1 MANSKTQ
8 AAFDIFSSLF
18 KDISLGKSTK
28 LKNDT
33 SSSVKVKDGDTDV
46 EFGVNDNSR
55 QINSLPKVSDFKLKF
70 DIGNR
75 FPQNTIDSG
84 SSIQFPPN
92 FYTYEYSNV
101 STGTGA
107 GQEIFPR
114 SMVKSSAVDWKN
126 IPETKLGTSYAYKPS
141 QMEKL
146 RDAVIDVTKPINPL
160 NITGQ
165 AAKGG
170 MIPGAL
176 GGALSFGALGA
187 LANAG
192 YRWWRN
198 HGLLPEYQDPEDTL
212 SRSLFK
218 GALAAG
224 GAGALLGVLLG
235 SEQQKKD
242 KSIWEV

>member
-1 MANSKTQ
+1 MANSGTQ

-18 KDISLGKSTK
+18 KDLSLGKTTK
-28 LKNDT
+28 LRTDT
-33 SSSVKVKDGDTDV
+33 ADNVKVKDGDTDV

-70 DIGNR
+70 DLGNH

-126 IPETKLGTSYAYKPS
+126 VPELKPGQKYVYS
-141 QMEKL
+141 PSKQEAFINSFL
-146 RDAVIDVTKPINPL
+146 DLTKPINPL
-160 NITGQ
+160 HITGQ
-165 AAKGG
+165 TAKKGV
-170 MIPGAL
+170 IPGAL

-187 LANAG
+187 LMNAG
-192 YRWWRN
+192 Y
-198 HGLLPEYQDPEDTL
+198 HGIKNLWTPLEYQDPEDTL
-212 SRSLFK
+212 SRSLLR

-224 GAGALLGVLLG
+224 GVGAVLGSLLGT
-235 SEQQKKD
+235 SQYHR
-242 KSIWEV
+242 S

>member
-1 MANSKTQ
+1 MANSNTQ

-18 KDISLGKSTK
+18 KDLSLGKTTK
-28 LKNDT
+28 LRTDT
-33 SSSVKVKDGDTDV
+33 ADNVKVKDGDTDV

-70 DIGNR
+70 DLGNR

-126 IPETKLGTSYAYKPS
+126 IPEVKPGTQFVYNPS
-141 QMEKL
+141 KFENF
-146 RDAVIDVTKPINPL
+146 RDAALDITKPINPL
-160 NITGQ
+160 YITGQ
-165 AAKGG
+165 SAKGG
-170 MIPGAL
+170 TLGGAL

-198 HGLLPEYQDPEDTL
+198 RGLPPEYIDPEDTL
-212 SRSLFK
+212 SRSLLK
-218 GALAAG
+218 GALAVG
-224 GAGALLGVLLG
+224 GAGALLGALLG
-235 SEQQKKD
+235 SEQKRE
-242 KSIWEV
+242 KSTWEA

>member
-1 MANSKTQ
+1 MANSSTQ

-18 KDISLGKSTK
+18 KDLSLGKTTK
-28 LKNDT
+28 LRADT
-33 SSSVKVKDGDTDV
+33 ADKVKVKDGDTDV

-55 QINSLPKVSDFKLKF
+55 QINSLPKISDFKLKF
-70 DIGNR
+70 DLGNR
-75 FPQNTIDSG
+75 FPQNTMDSG

-126 IPETKLGTSYAYKPS
+126 IPEVKPGTQFVYNPS
-141 QMEKL
+141 KFEDY
-146 RDAVIDVTKPINPL
+146 RDAALDITKPINPL
-160 NITGQ
+160 YITGQ
-165 AAKGG
+165 SAKKGV
-170 MIPGAL
+170 IPGAV

-187 LANAG
+187 LMNAG
-192 YRWWRN
+192 Y
-198 HGLLPEYQDPEDTL
+198 HGIKNLWTPVEYQDPEDTL
-212 SRSLFK
+212 SRSLLR

-224 GAGALLGVLLG
+224 GVGAVLGSLLG
-235 SEQQKKD
+235 SSQYQR
-242 KSIWEV
+242 S